1 MSASDTV
8 KTLVTA
14 LQSGDMAFAANS
26 MSDDFFVTGF
36 ADNPLNK
43 TEFLALQSEL
53 CAAMPDFSY
62 NFSNDHHHHNE
73 VQALI
78 QITGTQTTNLNL
90 PMFGI
95 PVIPASGLAISL
107 PQVHVEYLV
116 EDEQVTEMRMEI
128 VAGSGLAGLLQQVGT
143 ELPVPPR
150 LGNQDIT
157 RLNES
162 GDTAI

>member
-1 MSASDTV
+1 MSTTDTV

-14 LQSGDMAFAANS
+14 LQSGDMAFAAS
-26 MSDDFFVTGF
+26 YISDDFFLTGF
-36 ADNPLNK
+36 ASIPLNK
-43 TEFLALQSEL
+43 TEFLAVQSEL

-73 VQALI
+73 IQALI
-78 QITGTQTTNLNL
+78 QITGTQTNDLNL

-95 PVIPASGLAISL
+95 PIIPATGLAISL
-107 PQVHVEYLV
+107 PQVHVAYRV
-116 EDEQVTEMRMEI
+116 ENEKVTEMRMET

-143 ELPVPPR
+143 ELPVAQR
-150 LGNQDIT
+150 LGDQDIV

-162 GDTAI
+162 GDITR

>member
-14 LQSGDMAFAANS
+14 LQSGDMPFAANS
-26 MSDDFFVTGF
+26 MSDEFIVTGF
-36 ADNPLNK
+36 AHIPLNK

-62 NFSNDHHHHNE
+62 NFSNDRHHRNE

-78 QITGTQTTNLNL
+78 QITGTQTNDLNL
-90 PMFGI
+90 PLFGI
-95 PVIPASGLAISL
+95 PVIPATGLAISL
-107 PQVHVEYLV
+107 PQVHVTYLT
-116 EDEQVTEMRMEI
+116 EIEQVTEMRMES

-150 LGNQDIT
+150 LGNQDII
-157 RLNES
+157 RLNET

>member
-1 MSASDTV
+1 MSASVTV
-8 KTLVTA
+8 KTLVTT

-26 MSDDFFVTGF
+26 MSDDFFITGF
-36 ADNPLNK
+36 AHIPLNK
-43 TEFLALQSEL
+43 TEFLAVQSEL

-62 NFSNDHHHHNE
+62 NFSNEHHQKNE

-78 QITGTQTTNLNL
+78 QITGTQTNDLNL

-95 PVIPASGLAISL
+95 PVIPATGLAISL
-107 PQVHVEYLV
+107 PQVHVMYLT
-116 EDEQVTEMRMEI
+116 ENEQVTQMRMET
-128 VAGSGLAGLLQQVGT
+128 VAGSGLAGLLQQVGS
-143 ELPVPPR
+143 ELPVPAR

>member
-1 MSASDTV
+1 MSATVTV
-8 KTLVTA
+8 KTLITA
-14 LQSGDMAFAANS
+14 LQARDMAFASDS
-26 MSDDFFVTGF
+26 MADDFIVSGF
-36 ADNPLNK
+36 THMPLNK
-43 TEFLALQSEL
+43 TEFLAVQSEL

-62 NFSNDHHHHNE
+62 NFSHDQHQHDE

-78 QITGTQTTNLNL
+78 QITGTQTNDLNL

-95 PVIPASGLAISL
+95 PVISATGLAIVL
-107 PQVHVEYLV
+107 PQVHVAFRV
-116 EDEQVTEMRMEI
+116 EDKKVTEMRMET
-128 VAGSGLAGLLQQVGT
+128 VAGSGLAGLLQQVGS
-143 ELPVPPR
+143 ELPVLPR